1 MSKQKNQRITAKE
14 RSRFLYNGPSY
25 LRWTHTDPNNDA
37 VSVLLPVR
45 TSSLAT
51 WVSREGNPVEAALQY
66 CADHLPSLQDFDVG
80 PFRWWRKWFSADQE
94 LPSSSNQAL
103 EECDNELFPN
113 IHTLLPFLCTLPVTS
128 VECEWSFSAL
138 RWLKTLLRATITMQQ
153 ARVWTLACTSIVT
166 GK

>member
-45 TSSLAT
+45 TSSLASF
-51 WVSREGNPVEAALQY
+51 SRRKPCRSCFTVLCRWPTITTG
-66 CADHLPSLQDFDVG
+66 FDVG